1 MEHKKRSYGKVTS
14 SSYIISLVEI
24 LIPATFRCS
33 ENANQRKLFT
43 FWNSTILGNERKW
56 WKRVLLMQVSVTVIC
71 NFPILLH
78 WTVLCV
84 IQEAQTYAE
93 DTGLLFM
100 ETSAKT
106 AMNVND
112 LFLAIGEQP
121 PVISIEM
128 CIFTSNLKHITF
140 DNLYQME
147 SGYIRYNVKII
158 LSATS
163 IVPINYRTIND

>member
-1 MEHKKRSYGKVTS
+1 M
-14 SSYIISLVEI
+14 
-24 LIPATFRCS
+24 
-33 ENANQRKLFT
+33 
-43 FWNSTILGNERKW
+43 
-56 WKRVLLMQVSVTVIC
+56 SVTVIC

-93 DTGLLFM
+93 DTSLLFM

-121 PVISIEM
+121 PVISLEM
-128 CIFTSNLKHITF
+128 CIFT
-140 DNLYQME
+140 
-147 SGYIRYNVKII
+147 
-158 LSATS
+158 
-163 IVPINYRTIND
+163 

>member
-1 MEHKKRSYGKVTS
+1 M
-14 SSYIISLVEI
+14 
-24 LIPATFRCS
+24 
-33 ENANQRKLFT
+33 
-43 FWNSTILGNERKW
+43 
-56 WKRVLLMQVSVTVIC
+56 
-71 NFPILLH
+71 
-78 WTVLCV
+78 
-84 IQEAQTYAE
+84 QEAQTYAE

-128 CIFTSNLKHITF
+128 CIFTSSLKHITF
-140 DNLYQME
+140 HNLYYME
-147 SGYIRYNVKII
+147 SGYIRCNVKII

-163 IVPINYRTIND
+163 ILPINYRTIND